1 MKSIR
6 SFSSLAAI
14 LAYTGGAHASPP
26 IVLDT
31 FDVASSV
38 DCLTSPLI
46 HDDPSLAG
54 GRRYS
59 DVNAGTC
66 NTGQEAVITMGN
78 GSAEVWGNDVV
89 EARWLYGTTG
99 AGTPLGLELTSDSV
113 IEVDFGNV
121 PSGTAFYAFAYS
133 VSGFYDISGLLPT
146 TGTTLQ
152 VPISSLRNGGG
163 VPIDDTAASLI
174 DSFIFHVSGF
184 SGGLQGSG
192 LVVEEFRVIRS
203 SGPYNSLLTQTVFVG
218 NNGGLSAC
226 TNGGVTIAS
235 GLDDGADAND
245 AAAGLADD
253 GELDPGEVEDSTDLC
268 NGTDGTDGI
277 DGTDGTDGTDG
288 IDGVD
293 GAPGPEGPTG
303 PQGPAGDAGAPGPQG
318 PQGATGPMGEAGAAG
333 PAGPAGPQGPAGD
346 AGAMGAMGE
355 PGAAGPAGPQG
366 PAGDAGA
373 MGAMGAPGAAGPAGP
388 QGPAGDAGAM
398 GAMGEPGATGPAGP
412 QGPAG
417 DAGAMGAMGAIGE
430 PGPAG
435 SQGATGS
442 RGAMGLPGEPGA
454 DGGVGPAGAAGADAS
469 CAFAGVSPA
478 TRSHSALGYALGVVA
493 LLTARR
499 RRHMVKAG

>member
-6 SFSSLAAI
+6 SLSSLAAI

-38 DCLTSPLI
+38 DCLTSPLTY
-46 HDDPSLAG
+46 DDPSIAG

-78 GSAEVWGNDVV
+78 GSAEVWGDDVA

-121 PSGTAFYAFAYS
+121 PAGTAFYAFAYS

-184 SGGLQGSG
+184 YGGLQGSG

-268 NGTDGTDGI
+268 NGTDGTDG
-277 DGTDGTDGTDG
+277 TDG
-288 IDGVD
+288 ID

-318 PQGATGPMGEAGAAG
+318 PPGATGPMGEAGATGPAGEPGAAG
-333 PAGPAGPQGPAGD
+333 PVGPQGPAGDAGAMGAMGEPGEMGAPGPEGPPGPAGDAGAMGAMGEPGAAGPAGPQGPAGD

-373 MGAMGAPGAAGPAGP
+373 MGAMGA
-388 QGPAGDAGAM
+388 M
-398 GAMGEPGATGPAGP
+398 
-412 QGPAG
+412 
-417 DAGAMGAMGAIGE
+417 GE

-442 RGAMGLPGEPGA
+442 RGAMGLPGERGA
-454 DGGVGPAGAAGADAS
+454 DGGVGPAGPAGADAS
-469 CAFAGVSPA
+469 CAIAGVSPA
-478 TRSHSALGYALGVVA
+478 TRNHSALGYALGVVA

-499 RRHMVKAG
+499 RRHAVKAA